1 MRVIVSCRAL
11 IFAVLAFHATL
22 ASAELWGYV
31 DDGGVAHFATH
42 RVDERHQLFFR
53 GPTSLD
59 APGTHAPD
67 ARAALERTPLY
78 RRVVDHP
85 NVRRFASLI
94 ERNAKSRALDPAL
107 VKAVIAVESAF
118 EPDAVSAKG
127 ALGLMQII
135 PATAARYGLA
145 EQRNRTIAQQLLDPP
160 TNVHIGVRYLR
171 DLLDLFGDDL
181 GLALA
186 AYNAGEES
194 VRQRGNRIP
203 PFPETREYVALVR
216 QFQAMYRPPEPTPPG
231 ESRPHIELRGTRD
244 SRPPN
249 LRMP

>member
-1 MRVIVSCRAL
+1 MRTLVSCGRL

-42 RVDERHQLFFR
+42 RVDERYQLFFR

-59 APGTHAPD
+59 APDTNAPD
-67 ARAALERTPLY
+67 ARAALERTTLY
-78 RRVVDHP
+78 RRIADHP

-94 ERNAKSRALDPAL
+94 ERNAKAQTLDPAL

-135 PATAARYGLA
+135 PATGARYGLA
-145 EQRNRTIAQQLLDPP
+145 EQRSRSIAQQLFDPP
-160 TNVHIGVRYLR
+160 TNIRIGVRYLR
-171 DLLDLFGDDL
+171 DLLNLFGDDL

-194 VRQRGNRIP
+194 VRQNGNRIP

-216 QFQAMYRPPEPTPPG
+216 QFQALYRPPESAPP
-231 ESRPHIELRGTRD
+231 SLPRPHIELRSARD

-249 LRMP
+249 LRAP

>member
-1 MRVIVSCRAL
+1 MRILVSWGRL
-11 IFAVLAFHATL
+11 ISAVLAFHATL

-31 DDGGVAHFATH
+31 DDGGVAHFATQ
-42 RVDERHQLFFR
+42 RVDERYQLFFR

-59 APGTHAPD
+59 ALDIHAPD
-67 ARAALERTPLY
+67 SRAALEQTALY

-94 ERNAKSRALDPAL
+94 DRNAKSHALDPAL

-118 EPDAVSAKG
+118 EPGAVSAKG

-135 PATAARYGLA
+135 PATAVRYGLA

-160 TNVHIGVRYLR
+160 TNVRIGVRYLR
-171 DLLDLFGDDL
+171 DLLDLFDDDL

-203 PFPETREYVALVR
+203 PFPETREYVELVR
-216 QFQAMYRPPEPTPPG
+216 QFQALYRPPESTLPSA
-231 ESRPHIELRGTRD
+231 SRPHIGLRATRD
-244 SRPPN
+244 SRPAK
-249 LRMP
+249 LRSP